1 MEDVL
6 IITLATTPISLSDG
20 TQFSNKSV
28 CQGYERIQFIVT
40 VGYIFCKVTSL
51 LKAPEV
57 VQFEETRMRQIV
69 FFIDCLQLHESL

>member
-20 TQFSNKSV
+20 AQFPNTSV

-40 VGYIFCKVTSL
+40 VDYIFCKVTSL
-51 LKAPEV
+51 LKASEV
-57 VQFEETRMRQIV
+57 VQF
-69 FFIDCLQLHESL
+69 